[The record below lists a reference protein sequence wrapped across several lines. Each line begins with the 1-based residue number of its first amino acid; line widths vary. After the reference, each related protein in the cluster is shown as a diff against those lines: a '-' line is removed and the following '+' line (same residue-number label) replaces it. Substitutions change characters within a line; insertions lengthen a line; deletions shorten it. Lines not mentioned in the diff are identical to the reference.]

1 MTTPS
6 FERIDYQL
14 RYNKHIER
22 KLVFDVLARA
32 MPLVGFGQHRY
43 LGFGSMWFSD
53 FRLAH
58 RVLGLSSMISMERK
72 KYEKRAN
79 FNRPYRCITV
89 KGENSTDFLRKL
101 EWNSPLISWLDYD
114 GCLEQSV
121 VEDLG
126 LFVDDCLAN
135 SVVIVSVNAGR
146 ANYRPKASMTGSA
159 GKRISTALGQVEA
172 LLGVGVVPPRFEP
185 TPPAGGAA
193 HGDVSEEQFAEF
205 LAEALLAFLTHRV
218 TTGSRKFGVTADGK
232 AIPMKF
238 LPLFNFCHKDGA
250 EMVTVGG
257 VVCSALAEGN
267 PWFNDAALGMERNA
281 DNLPKHYRLDMVPLT
296 LKEKLTL
303 DSCLPHDEVNFMA
316 EAKQKGI
323 GLDDSELLKYRRYYG
338 HFPMFFEVP
347 I

>member
-1 MTTPS
+1 MTSPS

-22 KLVFDVLARA
+22 KLVFDVLVRA
-32 MPLVGFGQHRY
+32 MPLVGFEQHRY

-58 RVLGLSSMISMERK
+58 RVLGLGEMISMERK
-72 KYEKRAN
+72 EYEDRAN

-89 KGENSTDFLRKL
+89 KGEDSTEFLRTV
-101 EWNSPLISWLDYD
+101 EWNSPFISWLDYD
-114 GCLEQSV
+114 GCLELSV

-126 LFVDDCLAN
+126 LFLDGCPAN
-135 SVVIVSVNAGR
+135 SIVLVSVNSGR
-146 ANYRPKASMTGSA
+146 ANYRPKAA
-159 GKRISTALGQVEA
+159 AARDVGKRISTALGQVEA
-172 LLGVGVVPPRFEP
+172 LLGAGVVPPRFEP
-185 TPPAGGAA
+185 APPVSGAA
-193 HGDVSEEQFAEF
+193 HGDVREAEFAEF
-205 LAEALLAFLTHRV
+205 LAEALLAFMTHRV
-218 TTGSRKFGVTADGK
+218 AKGGRKFGETVDGK
-232 AIPMKF
+232 AIPMRF

-257 VVCSALAEGN
+257 VVCSGQDEDN
-267 PWFNDAALGMERNA
+267 PWCNDLALGVERNA
-281 DNLPKHYRLDMVPLT
+281 DRLPKHRRLDLVPLT

-303 DSCLPHDEVNFMA
+303 DSCLPHAEVDFMT

-323 GLDDSELLKYRRYYG
+323 GLDDAELLKYRRYYS
-338 HFPMFFEVP
+338 HFPVFFEAP

>member
-1 MTTPS
+1 MTSPS

-32 MPLVGFGQHRY
+32 MPLVGFDRHRY

-58 RVLGLSSMISMERK
+58 RLLGLSEMISMERK
-72 KYEKRAN
+72 QYEKRAN

-89 KGENSTDFLRKL
+89 EGKDSTEFLRKV
-101 EWNSPLISWLDYD
+101 EWNSPFISWLDYD
-114 GCLEQSV
+114 GCLELSV
-121 VEDLG
+121 VEDIG
-126 LFVDDCLAN
+126 LFLDGCPAN
-135 SVVIVSVNAGR
+135 SIVLVSVNSGR
-146 ANYRPKASMTGSA
+146 ANYRPKAVA
-159 GKRISTALGQVEA
+159 AANVGKRISTALGQIEA
-172 LLGVGVVPPRFEP
+172 LLGVGVVSPRFEP
-185 TPPAGGAA
+185 APPARGTA
-193 HGDVSEEQFAEF
+193 HGDVLEGHFAEF
-205 LAEALLAFLTHRV
+205 VAEALLAFMTHRIAKA
-218 TTGSRKFGVTADGK
+218 GRKFGEAADGK
-232 AIPMKF
+232 AIAMRF

-257 VVCSALAEGN
+257 VVCSGLDEGN
-267 PWFNDAALGMERNA
+267 PWCNDAALGIERNA
-281 DNLPKHYRLDMVPLT
+281 DKLPKHRRLDLVPLT

-303 DSCLPHDEVNFMA
+303 DSCLPHAEPDFMA

-323 GLDDSELLKYRRYYG
+323 GLDDMELSKYWRYYS
-338 HFPMFFEVP
+338 HFPVFFEAP